1 VVAEGV
7 GFEPTVG
14 CPTSV
19 FKTDAIDHSATPPD
33 RICRMQSREEDMRPF
48 DPLFN
53 PKYSPQNPH
62 LTTLRN
68 PATLSL
74 RMSITP
80 YANQFVCDL
89 LAYEPGKPISETA
102 RELGLDPGDIV
113 KLASN
118 ENPLG
123 PSPFAKEAIR
133 AAIDDAHIYPDGG
146 AYALRTAIA
155 EHHGIGLRNVV
166 VGNGSNEIIELLCHS
181 FLNRGASLIAAEH
194 AFVVYKLMATL
205 FGADYIEVPDPG
217 FVHDLEAMAA
227 AITPQTRL
235 VFIANPNNPTGTMVG
250 EAEIDRFMSKVPEH
264 VIVVFD
270 EAYHEFLE
278 NPPDTL
284 RYVREG
290 RNVCVLRTFSKIHGL
305 AALRVG
311 YGMASEELAGI
322 LQKARQPFNVNSL
335 AQAAAL
341 AAINDESHIAHT
353 VRINRQGLAFYEKAF
368 AERGIEYVP
377 SHANFILANVG
388 DGDRLFADMLRKG
401 VIVRAMRGYKL
412 PEYVRISIGTERENL
427 RCIEVFD
434 EVMAVTA

>member
-1 VVAEGV
+1 
-7 GFEPTVG
+7 
-14 CPTSV
+14 
-19 FKTDAIDHSATPPD
+19 
-33 RICRMQSREEDMRPF
+33 
-48 DPLFN
+48 
-53 PKYSPQNPH
+53 
-62 LTTLRN
+62 
-68 PATLSL
+68 
-74 RMSITP
+74 MSITS
-80 YANQFVCDL
+80 YANRFVCDL

-102 RELGLDPGDIV
+102 RELGLDPAEIV

-123 PSPFAKEAIR
+123 PSPLAKEAIR

-155 EHHGIGLRNVV
+155 SRHGLELQNVI

-181 FLNRGASLIAAEH
+181 FLNRGAGLIAAEH

-227 AITPQTRL
+227 AITPDTRL

-250 EAEIDRFMSKVPEH
+250 EAEIDRFMEKVPDH
-264 VIVVFD
+264 VVVVFD
-270 EAYHEFLE
+270 EAYFEFLE
-278 NPPDTL
+278 TPPDTV
-284 RYVREG
+284 RYIREG

-311 YGMASEELAGI
+311 YGLAPKELAGI
-322 LQKARQPFNVNSL
+322 LQKARQPFNVNAL

-341 AAINDESHIAHT
+341 AAIHDDAHVART
-353 VRINRQGLAFYEKAF
+353 IQVNRDGLAFFEKAF
-368 AERGIEYVP
+368 TSRGIEFIP
-377 SHANFILANVG
+377 SHANFILVKVG
-388 DGDRLFADMLRKG
+388 DGDRLFAEMLRKG
-401 VIVRAMRGYKL
+401 VIIRAMRGYKL
-412 PEYVRISIGTERENL
+412 PDYVRISIGTERENQ

-434 EVMAVTA
+434 EVMAVHA